1 VRRQATL
8 GVCSGM
14 HVRALP
20 AFVIALVAASAS
32 AHDTWLL
39 PRPSASRTPTSLSL
53 ALTSGMAF
61 PTLESTIRPER
72 VRRAAVRVGGR
83 ERALSSRAGAKALAL
98 GASGVGEGTAV
109 AWVELHPRPLEL
121 TPAQVDEYLEEIGEK
136 ERVGPAWAARPEPKR
151 WREVYRKLAKAV
163 CSVGRAGGD
172 DASWGDPVGLALEIV
187 PETSPARVAPGGDF
201 AVRVLKEGK
210 PLADFA
216 VSAVRAGGKR
226 TLRRTDSEGRVAFVL
241 DRPGPW
247 MLAAVEL
254 RPAKDDEWESDF
266 TTLTLTVAGPAK
278 GVR

>member
-1 VRRQATL
+1 
-8 GVCSGM
+8 M
-14 HVRALP
+14 HVRALAVP
-20 AFVIALVAASAS
+20 VAVLFAPSAS

-39 PRPSASRTPTSLSL
+39 PKPSAPRAPTSLSL
-53 ALTSGMAF
+53 ALTSGMTF

-72 VRRAAVRVGGR
+72 VRRA
-83 ERALSSRAGAKALAL
+83 LSSRAGAKALLL
-98 GASGVGEGTAV
+98 GASGVGEGAAV

-136 ERVGPAWAARPEPKR
+136 ERVGPVWAARPEPKR

-163 CSVGRAGGD
+163 FSVGRADGD

-201 AVRVLKEGK
+201 AVRVIRQGR

-216 VSAVRAGGKR
+216 VSAVRAGGER

-247 MLAAVEL
+247 MLAGVEL
-254 RPAKDDEWESDF
+254 RPAKNGEWESDF
-266 TTLTLTVAGPAK
+266 TTLTLTVPGPTKAG
-278 GVR
+278 R

>member
-1 VRRQATL
+1 MPVRVLAVSAVVL
-8 GVCSGM
+8 
-14 HVRALP
+14 
-20 AFVIALVAASAS
+20 LVPPAS

-39 PRPSASRTPTSLSL
+39 PRPGAARAPTSVSL

-61 PTLESTIRPER
+61 PALESAIRPER

-83 ERALSSRAGAKALAL
+83 ERGLSSRAATKALLL

-163 CSVGRAGGD
+163 FSVGRAFGD

-201 AVRVLKEGK
+201 AVRVLKEGR
-210 PLADFA
+210 PLPDFA
-216 VSAVRAGGKR
+216 VSAVRAGGVR

-247 MLAAVEL
+247 MLAGVEL
-254 RPAKDDEWESDF
+254 RAAKDGEWESDF
-266 TTLTLTVAGPAK
+266 TTLTLSVAGPTKA
-278 GVR
+278 GR